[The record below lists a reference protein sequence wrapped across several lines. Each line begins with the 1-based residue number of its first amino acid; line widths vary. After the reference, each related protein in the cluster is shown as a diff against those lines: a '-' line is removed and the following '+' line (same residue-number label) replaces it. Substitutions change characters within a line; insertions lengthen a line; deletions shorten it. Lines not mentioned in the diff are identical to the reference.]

1 MKTIVRIL
9 LWIWKKIIYFHQR
22 LWEYDGTN
30 KAGFKLF
37 FLISFTL
44 LLIPDALVI
53 TYLFPHSFERKAF
66 MYNEADKIVD
76 NMKPW
81 VVISKRE
88 KHGSAISGILDISG
102 TYTGKQDIKKIQNA
116 LISSGWEK
124 IDEGPGEYP
133 NIVKI
138 ETYYLSKNYYESDF
152 EVSIIYTGD
161 NKIYFSFEE
170 INHVLK
176 KHYE

>member
-1 MKTIVRIL
+1 
-9 LWIWKKIIYFHQR
+9 
-22 LWEYDGTN
+22 
-30 KAGFKLF
+30 
-37 FLISFTL
+37 
-44 LLIPDALVI
+44 
-53 TYLFPHSFERKAF
+53 

-116 LISSGWEK
+116 LISSEWEK